1 MDPTIMD
8 TVSVYLMGATIL
20 ASGGIAFGAV
30 RSALNGTKERVNKIE
45 VNVAKHL
52 DDHTKIIA
60 SIARIETKLDI
71 LVKDK

>member
-8 TVSVYLMGATIL
+8 TVSVYLMGGTIL

-45 VNVAKHL
+45 VGVSKHL
-52 DDHTKIIA
+52 EDHVKIIE
-60 SIARIETKLDI
+60 SITRMETKLDI
-71 LVKDK
+71 LLDK